1 VRGGLGK
8 QWLLTGAISL
18 AVFLALRVAFDIPFW
33 VSAITVVILSMIG
46 SVLLGSAAESP
57 LASSKDPGLVDPVA
71 PSNVARSEPFVLTED
86 DLAAGKGVSG
96 FMAVSSQSVGGGR
109 FPEVVL
115 EPAERVS
122 FAVSG
127 GRAGSFLRASLG
139 YITLTDRRLI
149 FTGEKPLFDL
159 LFFLPGRNRLRE
171 VSLAYTA
178 IEDIRLAKRFNLGM
192 LLASLRP
199 AVVVR
204 TRDRQEHAFWPNVVN
219 LLAFIDRIEELKK
232 GS

>member
-1 VRGGLGK
+1 MRGGLGG

-18 AVFLALRVAFDIPFW
+18 IVFFLLRVVFDIPFW
-33 VSAITVVILSMIG
+33 VSAITVVILSMVG
-46 SVLLGSAAESP
+46 SVLLASGGAPAGQLPVDHGPVDSNSP
-57 LASSKDPGLVDPVA
+57 PRVE
-71 PSNVARSEPFVLTED
+71 RTEPFLLTEA

-96 FMAVSSQSVGGGR
+96 FIAVSGKSVGGGR

-115 EPAERVS
+115 EPTERVR

-159 LFFLPGRNRLRE
+159 LFFLPG
-171 VSLAYTA
+171 A
-178 IEDIRLAKRFNLGM
+178 G
-192 LLASLRP
+192 
-199 AVVVR
+199 
-204 TRDRQEHAFWPNVVN
+204 
-219 LLAFIDRIEELKK
+219 
-232 GS
+232 